1 MVTYATSSTVGVILR
16 GLDVPIV
23 LAALQPLAAMD
34 YERASTYMQLCNDD
48 FCSVP
53 EFLGVASW
61 AAARR
66 T

>member
-34 YERASTYMQLCNDD
+34 YERASI
-48 FCSVP
+48 
-53 EFLGVASW
+53 
-61 AAARR
+61 
-66 T
+66 